1 MRKSLLFLTSSD
13 IQHPNADFSDHLLHE
28 LFKRITDE
36 YSVTCLTPA
45 FFGGRDIESIDG
57 VTYIRRGSALTFS
70 WHALHY
76 IKSHPIALI
85 LLFNVPFLE
94 FMCRR
99 STIPFARF
107 LGNMPTCQAKSTFSD
122 PCLVFHPSVLMTL
135 TKQGYHQVVRLPEGL
150 DLLSTESTWLEKEK
164 RPTFVYVSR
173 PSQPKE
179 LFDACQAFI
188 AVYQEFPEVQ
198 LWIIGHCPTRFD
210 SSIPET
216 MRAYLHYLGDME
228 PAARNRYISRATA
241 LLVPSREDN
250 WGMIVYEAARVGTP
264 AIVYETPGL
273 CDAVQYGMT
282 GYLAK
287 INHPGGLAAEMRSCL
302 LDQTTYQMLRYAA
315 HQFSTTKHHHDLEP
329 HFREWLRTQL

>member
-13 IQHPNADFSDHLLHE
+13 VQNPDADFSDYLLHE
-28 LFKRITDE
+28 LFKRMTDE
-36 YSVTCLTPA
+36 YDVTCLTPA
-45 FFGGRDIESIDG
+45 FFGGRDVESIGG
-57 VTYIRRGSALTFS
+57 VTYIRRGTSGSFL
-70 WHALHY
+70 WHVFCQIRSRPEAFVFL
-76 IKSHPIALI
+76 ANL
-85 LLFNVPFLE
+85 PFLE
-94 FMCRR
+94 YLFQWG
-99 STIPFARF
+99 TVPHARF
-107 LGNMPTCQAKSTFSD
+107 LTRSSKYPMASPSQTSF
-122 PCLVFHPSVLMTL
+122 VFHPSVLTAESAQTDQPFVL
-135 TKQGYHQVVRLPEGL
+135 LPEGL
-150 DLLSTESTWLEKEK
+150 DLLSPESARLEKEK

-188 AVYQEFPEVQ
+188 AVRQEFPKVQ

-216 MRAYLHYLGDME
+216 MRPHLHYLGDME